1 MKNEMTFPE
10 LRERAIALRREG
22 KSLREI
28 KQLLGVGSNRKLA
41 EAVRG
46 ERPPVWT
53 RRPRAKDH
61 LHARARQLRADGRT
75 YAEIASE
82 LGVSKSSVSLWVR
95 DMPRPAGSSCGPTPS
110 SRSESLKAY
119 WAKVRS
125 ARKVRKHVACGRAA
139 AEIGTLSERD
149 VLISGAIAYWC
160 EGAKSKPHRPD
171 DRVSFI
177 NSDPGLIRFFL
188 RFLSVAGVTSDRLI
202 CRVYIHESADVPA
215 ADRFW
220 QDVTG
225 LGADQFRTPVLKR
238 HNPKTVR
245 KNVGANYHGGLKIDV
260 RQSADLYWQ
269 IEGWVAAA
277 LTRPELVRGDV

>member
-1 MKNEMTFPE
+1 MNNKLTFPE

-22 KSLREI
+22 RSRREI
-28 KQLLGVGSNRKLA
+28 KDILGIGSNETLGKAL
-41 EAVRG
+41 RG
-46 ERPPVWT
+46 EPPPAWT
-53 RRPRAKDH
+53 LRPRAKDD
-61 LHARARQLRADGRT
+61 LRQRARELRDQGRT

-95 DMPRPAGSSCGPTPS
+95 DMPSPVRLSCGP
-110 SRSESLKAY
+110 SRRSNSEGLKAY
-119 WAKVRS
+119 WAGIRAVRQGRRQV
-125 ARKVRKHVACGRAA
+125 ARDQAA
-139 AEIGTLSERD
+139 TEVGGLDARD

-160 EGAKSKPHRPD
+160 EGAKSKPHRPYY
-171 DRVSFI
+171 RVTFI

-188 RFLSVAGVTSDRLI
+188 HFLAVAGVTSDRLI
-202 CRVYIHESADVPA
+202 CRVYIHESADVEA

-245 KNVGANYHGGLKIDV
+245 KNVGAGYHGCLKIDV
-260 RQSADLYWQ
+260 RNSADLYWQ

-277 LTRPELVRGDV
+277 LAGPELSDDG